1 MGENESVSSSVIQ
14 PADTSTPVQDPTATS
29 EPVTGDTSAPVQDP
43 ATSSEPVTGDTSAPV
58 QDSATSADPTTGDSS
73 EIFLGPYQ
81 VIAEVVE
88 LPDRPFF
95 TTPFEEYT
103 VTEGLLL
110 LLVVVLVIRWI
121 TGMLKG
127 GFSWL

>member
-14 PADTSTPVQDPTATS
+14 PADTSTPVQDPTTTS
-29 EPVTGDTSAPVQDP
+29 EPVAGDTSTPVVQDP
-43 ATSSEPVTGDTSAPV
+43 AASV
-58 QDSATSADPTTGDSS
+58 DPTTGDSS
-73 EIFLGPYQ
+73 EIFTGPYQ
-81 VIAEVVE
+81 VVAEVVE
-88 LPDRPFF
+88 LPERPFF